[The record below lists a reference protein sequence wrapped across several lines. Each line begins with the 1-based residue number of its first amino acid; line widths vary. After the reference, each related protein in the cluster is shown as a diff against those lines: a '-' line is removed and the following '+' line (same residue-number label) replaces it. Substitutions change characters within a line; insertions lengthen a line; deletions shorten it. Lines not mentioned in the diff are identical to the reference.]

1 MESAC
6 LVFLCILFVSGSGL
20 EYVVHNDPQKSVSL
34 LLKLIKTREGPLDPS
49 YKPKVTNSVCHCLR
63 VQSFICLSSFMRKDL
78 KVAKNMREVGRQLES
93 C

>member
-49 YKPKVTNSVCHCLR
+49 YKLKVTNSVCLCLR

-78 KVAKNMREVGRQLES
+78 KAAKNMRKVGRQLES